1 MFTSTPSMTIA
12 LAAILGILALAAGGS
27 ALLAL
32 VHARIGRFV
41 FRSVVA
47 LVLFGAASVLGLISL
62 GVEGLRARTHEETA
76 ARIKLVPTAPQR
88 YTATVS
94 FADGRVERY
103 ELAGDQ
109 IYVDGH
115 IVKWTPLANMLG
127 LQTSYRLDRISGRY
141 RTLADEN
148 TAPRT
153 VYALGTPAIVDL
165 VALASRM
172 PLADFFDAE
181 YGSATYVPVEDAG
194 GDLELKVSTSGLLL
208 RPLPTPIAVP
218 KP

>member
-1 MFTSTPSMTIA
+1 MPTSSPSIMIA

-27 ALLAL
+27 AFMAL
-32 VHARIGRFV
+32 VRARIGRFV
-41 FRSVVA
+41 FRSFIS
-47 LVLFGAASVLGLISL
+47 LVLFAAASVLALISL
-62 GVEGLRARTHEETA
+62 GIQGMRALTHEETA

-88 YTATVS
+88 YTATVT
-94 FADGRVERY
+94 FADGRVEKY

-109 IYVDGH
+109 IYIDGH
-115 IVKWTPLANMLG
+115 IVKWTSLGNMLG

-141 RTLADEN
+141 RALEQEN

-165 VALASRM
+165 VALGRRL

-181 YGSATYVPVEDAG
+181 YGSATYVPVEG
-194 GDLELKVSTSGLLL
+194 PGELELKVTTSGLLL
-208 RPLPTPIAVP
+208 RPLPAPIEVP
-218 KP
+218 KT